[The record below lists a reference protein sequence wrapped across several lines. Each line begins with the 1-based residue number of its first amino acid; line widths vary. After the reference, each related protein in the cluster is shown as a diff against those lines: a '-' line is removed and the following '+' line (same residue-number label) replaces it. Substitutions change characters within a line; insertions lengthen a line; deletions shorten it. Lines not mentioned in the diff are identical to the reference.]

1 MEIAKRLILFF
12 LFVLSAMI
20 ARAEMPDSTG
30 IVRHTHLF
38 GLGAT
43 NILDTYLSPL
53 EYTGGSFVTLHST
66 ERRLPWRRGH
76 WAIMGMYGGDFSYTK
91 SPTDDSKY
99 LDGNARVAFALHNNW
114 RIAPHLRLAAGPLA
128 EISGGFTYNTRNGN
142 NPAQGRF
149 ALLLAASGQAEY
161 DFRVKRAVWTARA
174 QLDIPVIGM
183 MFSPNYGQ
191 SYYEIFSL
199 GNYDHNICATTP
211 FNAPSARLSAL
222 LEIPVRKSRLTLG
235 YKGNIRQSDANH
247 LKRHFWG
254 HYFVI
259 GWSRKLKIIK

>member
-1 MEIAKRLILFF
+1 
-12 LFVLSAMI
+12 
-20 ARAEMPDSTG
+20 
-30 IVRHTHLF
+30 
-38 GLGAT
+38 
-43 NILDTYLSPL
+43 
-53 EYTGGSFVTLHST
+53 
-66 ERRLPWRRGH
+66 
-76 WAIMGMYGGDFSYTK
+76 
-91 SPTDDSKY
+91 DSKY

-235 YKGNIRQSDANH
+235 YEGNIRQSDANH